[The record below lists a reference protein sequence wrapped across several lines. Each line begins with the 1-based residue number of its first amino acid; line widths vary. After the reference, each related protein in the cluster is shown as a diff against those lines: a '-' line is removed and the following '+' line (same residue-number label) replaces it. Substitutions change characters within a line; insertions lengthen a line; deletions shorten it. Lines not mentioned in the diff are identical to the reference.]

1 MVEGRENKVVSFC
14 LMRVWFGVSGESQ
27 FGNEVGSVGFGRT
40 TLCTELVAE
49 RDSSALT
56 SEKVLKAFLGSV
68 HWMGLDLVINN
79 WLMDFLT
86 LTGSHVASG
95 RNLLFKYIK
104 QRLHKNVNPCVSL
117 GSAVFHFD
125 FFCFDFVKA
134 IHL

>member
-1 MVEGRENKVVSFC
+1 
-14 LMRVWFGVSGESQ
+14 
-27 FGNEVGSVGFGRT
+27 
-40 TLCTELVAE
+40 
-49 RDSSALT
+49 
-56 SEKVLKAFLGSV
+56 
-68 HWMGLDLVINN
+68 MGLDLVINN
-79 WLMDFLT
+79 WLMDILT
-86 LTGSHVASG
+86 LTGSQVTSG